1 VLYAGFGLYF
11 SYLKNMLWS
20 GLGFTLLITS
30 LVLQWYVLVNAFW
43 SKANLGTNSTN
54 FSRTWV

>member
-1 VLYAGFGLYF
+1 L
-11 SYLKNMLWS
+11 LWS

-54 FSRTWV
+54 WSKTYI